1 MDSDKSGFLA
11 ALSKNSFRYL
21 CFCPA
26 WASHPLNTPNLL
38 MGPNQDCEKISASCI
53 AWVKKKLAWNTPP
66 SLSYKICKI
75 RRQNS
80 NNSMTG
86 LRYQMMNLKPAL
98 AGQNLD
104 LPGTCQWSNLL
115 DVAAAQM
122 QKRSKKLE
130 PNTSKYIQIW
140 HAEHQTLRTLIVREQ
155 FCFLVAVLWEEI
167 FCANTARTVAQI

>member
-1 MDSDKSGFLA
+1 
-11 ALSKNSFRYL
+11 
-21 CFCPA
+21 
-26 WASHPLNTPNLL
+26 
-38 MGPNQDCEKISASCI
+38 
-53 AWVKKKLAWNTPP
+53 
-66 SLSYKICKI
+66 
-75 RRQNS
+75 
-80 NNSMTG
+80 MTG
-86 LRYQMMNLKPAL
+86 LRYQMVNLKPAL

-130 PNTSKYIQIW
+130 TNTSKYIQIW

-155 FCFLVAVLWEEI
+155 FCFLVGVLWEEI